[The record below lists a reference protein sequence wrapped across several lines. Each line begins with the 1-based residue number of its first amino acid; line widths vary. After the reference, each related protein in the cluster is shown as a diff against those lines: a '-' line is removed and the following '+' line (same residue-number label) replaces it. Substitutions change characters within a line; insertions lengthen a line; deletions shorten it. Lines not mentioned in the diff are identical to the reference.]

1 MVSHAIAH
9 LTNRDFVSLHRDS
22 ESAQNHCPVGE
33 KYLPNWEN
41 KKGLKKEKDGAQEN
55 KTTTTI
61 LSWQGFLKETRVMK
75 QDSKPRNESFR

>member
-1 MVSHAIAH
+1 MIQKARKI
-9 LTNRDFVSLHRDS
+9 T
-22 ESAQNHCPVGE
+22 CPVGE

-75 QDSKPRNESFR
+75 TRLQASKRVVSLSET